1 MKRKLM
7 AGELEPKKENWIES
21 TRSYLGD
28 IRSEMK
34 RVTWPNRERV
44 QSTTLVVIVSVFIFA
59 AYFKI
64 VDTILQKT
72 VVAAEAALVK

>member
-1 MKRKLM
+1 M
-7 AGELEPKKENWIES
+7 AGELDKKQQSWIES

-34 RVTWPNRERV
+34 RVTWPSRDRV
-44 QSTTLVVIVSVFIFA
+44 QSTTAVVIVSVFIFA

-64 VDTILQKT
+64 VDTVLEKT
-72 VVAAEAALVK
+72 IVAAETALVK

>member
-1 MKRKLM
+1 M
-7 AGELEPKKENWIES
+7 AGELEPKNKNWIEN

-44 QSTTLVVIVSVFIFA
+44 QSTTMVVIVAVFIFA
-59 AYFKI
+59 TYFKI
-64 VDTILQKT
+64 VDTVIERT
-72 VVAAEAALVK
+72 VVKVEQSLIK

>member
-1 MKRKLM
+1 M
-7 AGELEPKKENWIES
+7 AGELDKKQQSWIES

-34 RVTWPNRERV
+34 RVTWPSRERV
-44 QSTTLVVIVSVFIFA
+44 QSTTAVVIVSVFIFA

-64 VDTILQKT
+64 VDTVLEKT
-72 VVAAEAALVK
+72 IVAAETALVK